1 MTLFN
6 YEKTGLPGI
15 TYMHY
20 PRTMS
25 LKTETKKQTTP
36 LIVPPFSI
44 QANRQRN
51 VIVEPFDS
59 KKKSMTKPYPVGNT
73 VFRRHYERGDFPIAM
88 EFDQTGKKVA
98 WKVNINEIDYAYYL
112 PLFFNGLCEVEYPYS
127 YFAQEGIKDLL
138 FNGKKKVLPVIPQLI
153 LPIKNALN
161 TKNRT
166 IIAATLKI
174 LQVLVSNS
182 ESIGE
187 ALVPYYRQIL
197 PPLNLYKSLNVNT
210 GAGIDYSQQKRE
222 NIGELVQETLEM
234 LETYGGKDA
243 FINIKYMIPTY
254 ESCIQN

>member
-1 MTLFN
+1 MNHIFLELFN
-6 YEKTGLPGI
+6 E
-15 TYMHY
+15 
-20 PRTMS
+20 
-25 LKTETKKQTTP
+25 
-36 LIVPPFSI
+36 
-44 QANRQRN
+44 
-51 VIVEPFDS
+51 
-59 KKKSMTKPYPVGNT
+59 
-73 VFRRHYERGDFPIAM
+73 
-88 EFDQTGKKVA
+88 
-98 WKVNINEIDYAYYL
+98 VNINEIDYAYHL

-138 FNGKKKVLPVIPQLI
+138 LNGKKRVLPVLPQLI

-182 ESIGE
+182 ETIGE

-197 PPLNLYKSLNVNT
+197 PPLNLYKSLNVNI
-210 GAGIDYSQQKRE
+210 GADIDYSQQKRE

-254 ESCIQN
+254 ESCIQS